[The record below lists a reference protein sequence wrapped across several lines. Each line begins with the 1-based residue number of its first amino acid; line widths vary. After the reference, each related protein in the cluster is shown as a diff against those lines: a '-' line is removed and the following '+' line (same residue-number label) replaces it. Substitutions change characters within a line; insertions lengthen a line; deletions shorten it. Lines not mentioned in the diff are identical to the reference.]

1 MHQRFFERPAERTA
15 ADEDALSQSAVL
27 IDQDRTIRL
36 HYTDTGPAICSAPV
50 IALLH
55 GSGPGST
62 GWANF
67 AANRPALI
75 DAGFRVICVDLPGWG
90 RSDAVICTEDRSALN
105 ARALHATLNAA
116 EVNAPVHLIGS
127 SMGAHSAVA
136 FALQWPERVH
146 ALVLYEPT
154 LFALVDSAT
163 PPPNAAD
170 GIRHTVT
177 RATAALAAGDRSAAA
192 EIFIDYWM
200 GDGAWAAKPDAQ
212 RGAIETA
219 VTHVQGWGR
228 ALFGEPT
235 PLDAFQ
241 ALQMPVLLMQGS
253 DTTASARAVSTLL
266 ARTLPR
272 LETRTCDG
280 LGHLG
285 PITHPAIVDAAIEEC
300 LGHYASA
307 A

>member
-1 MHQRFFERPAERTA
+1 MNDSTTSSLTELFFREVGTGSGVVCIHCNGSSSSQWRPLMDRLAPRHR
-15 ADEDALSQSAVL
+15 VL
-27 IDQDRTIRL
+27 AP
-36 HYTDTGPAICSAPV
+36 DTHGAGRGPAWPTDRPLTLRDEV
-50 IALLH
+50 ALLE
-55 GSGPGST
+55 PV
-62 GWANF
+62 WARVGTSF
-67 AANRPALI
+67 ALV
-75 DAGFRVICVDLPGWG
+75 GH
-90 RSDAVICTEDRSALN
+90 SY
-105 ARALHATLNAA
+105 
-116 EVNAPVHLIGS
+116 
-127 SMGAHSAVA
+127 GAAVA
-136 FALQWPERVH
+136 LLATLQWPARVR

-154 LFALVDSAT
+154 LFALVDATT

-170 GIRHTVT
+170 GIRLTVT
-177 RATAALAAGDRSAAA
+177 RATAALAAGQRSAAA

-200 GDGAWAAKPDAQ
+200 GDGAWAAKPEAQ

-219 VTHVQGWGR
+219 VTHVQGWGQ

-235 PLDAFQ
+235 PLEAFQ

-253 DTTASARAVSTLL
+253 DTTTSARAVSTLL

-285 PITHPAIVDAAIEEC
+285 PITHPAIVDAAIEEF